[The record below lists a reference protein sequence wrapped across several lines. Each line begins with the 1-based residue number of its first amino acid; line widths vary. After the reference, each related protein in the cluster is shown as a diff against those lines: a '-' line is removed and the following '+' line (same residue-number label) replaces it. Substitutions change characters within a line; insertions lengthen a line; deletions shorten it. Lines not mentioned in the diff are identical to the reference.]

1 MRRKRGLSL
10 RKNKK
15 ISRKI
20 NEFIESVGRILTL
33 EEWLGI
39 VKEYY
44 DEGTPGYYSWLD
56 QWYNYSKWRKKQKV
70 IWRRRN
76 RRNKRLNGKS
86 LEGKE
91 EE

>member
-15 ISRKI
+15 LSRKI

-44 DEGTPGYYSWLD
+44 DEGTPGYDSWLD
-56 QWYNYSKWRKKQKV
+56 QWYGYSKWRKKQKV
-70 IWRRRN
+70 SWRRRN
-76 RRNKRLNGKS
+76 RRNKRLVRKP
-86 LEGKE
+86 KE
-91 EE
+91 EV